1 VAIPRE
7 LESILAIVRD
17 ARQQGVSAL
26 RAANAWR
33 AEQVDRALDL
43 FYGEFCDRSEPDLLI
58 RADAS
63 MLPERYYCEAQVWF
77 AHLGASEATKELWEW
92 LLAGRPV
99 LRDVRAFPYQSAD
112 GVFRLGYWS
121 SAECDAL
128 ALELLPLAA
137 RAPRDEI
144 PQALA
149 STLIA
154 ISQAQTWRV
163 GLITS
168 VA

>member
-1 VAIPRE
+1 MSARVD
-7 LESILAIVRD
+7 SRD
-17 ARQQGVSAL
+17 CSRCSGQQGLNAL
-26 RAANAWR
+26 RAANALR
-33 AEQVDRALDL
+33 AEQVDRTLDL
-43 FYGEFCDRSEPDLLI
+43 FYGEFCDRSEPHLLVW
-58 RADAS
+58 ADAS
-63 MLPERYYCEAQVWF
+63 MHPERYYREAEAWL
-77 AHLGASEATKELWEW
+77 AHSGASEATKELWEW

-128 ALELLPLAA
+128 ARELLPLAA
-137 RAPRDEI
+137 LAPRDEI
-144 PQALA
+144 RRALA
-149 STLIA
+149 SSLVA